1 MAWNST
7 NIFTLLAMCDPRV
20 VYLLLCYALRTCT
33 SSEFFCTITTRTE
46 EKLQTLTKNFLL
58 YQDHTWLYAH
68 EDSGTSL
75 PTGHGMYMD
84 RTVIFD
90 LPLEAYKVWTQMVI
104 QYIRWRNIPTGFNHR
119 PQVGRSVLKILG
131 CFKSA
136 KIFICQK
143 VQHFQADSEYL
154 GKINTKKKKS
164 NFFFNV

>member
-1 MAWNST
+1 MSRQIMNIWILFIYKWNLHGFVDIAGSSMGVA
-7 NIFTLLAMCDPRV
+7 IKPLLSSPPFPVTKPPAGPIVGCPIPV
-20 VYLLLCYALRTCT
+20 PPKSCT
-33 SSEFFCTITTRTE
+33 S
-46 EKLQTLTKNFLL
+46 L
-58 YQDHTWLYAH
+58 
-68 EDSGTSL
+68 
-75 PTGHGMYMD
+75 YMD

-154 GKINTKKKKS
+154 GKINTKNKIS